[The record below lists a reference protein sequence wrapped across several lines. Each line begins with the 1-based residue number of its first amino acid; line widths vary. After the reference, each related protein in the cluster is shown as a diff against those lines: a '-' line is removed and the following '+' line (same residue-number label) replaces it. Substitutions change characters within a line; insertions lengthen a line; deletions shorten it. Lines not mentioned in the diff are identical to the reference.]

1 MIRISISEKLGIS
14 KGMKT
19 ALIISAGF
27 HLGIVLL
34 GVFGL
39 PYIQKPIEIPPQ
51 PISVDIVDI
60 SEITTTNKKPQQA
73 KPKPKDEPPP
83 KVTAEIK
90 APPKVEAKEPPKV
103 TPLEKPPEP
112 PKEDVKEPE
121 PETPAPPEEK
131 LADVK
136 PEPKPQKKEEPKAIE
151 KTKEPP
157 SEEDFLSILK
167 NLQDESPTGE
177 ENPDGQENTSPEE
190 SPLAQ
195 FSDKLSATEIDM
207 IARRLNIQFASCWNL
222 MAGAREAENITVS
235 INLKVRPDRTVQ
247 SAKIVDQWRYSQDS
261 FYRAAADTALRAVKH
276 PNCET
281 LDLPED
287 KYNLWKDLTFNF
299 NPSMQL

>member
-1 MIRISISEKLGIS
+1 
-14 KGMKT
+14 MKF
-19 ALIISAGF
+19 ALMVSAGF
-27 HLGIVLL
+27 HLTVILL

-60 SEITTTNKKPQQA
+60 GEITTTNKKPQQA

-83 KVTAEIK
+83 KVTEEVK

-103 TPLEKPPEP
+103 TALEKPPEP

-131 LADVK
+131 LAKVEPAPK
-136 PEPKPQKKEEPKAIE
+136 PEPPKKDKPKEPE
-151 KTKEPP
+151 KTKKPP
-157 SEEDFLSILK
+157 SEEDFLSVLK

-177 ENPDGQENTSPEE
+177 KNPDGEENTSPEQ

-195 FSDKLSATEIDM
+195 FADKLTATEIDM